1 MTEAC
6 CREERLQF
14 YHLHNVAFVARPPHG
29 KGGYLRHGRFK
40 KASNMNYCL
49 DISRQVETLMQASPL
64 MPVSME
70 SLLTLKSLA
79 RHLYFRKG
87 CPEELSNVQQCLHIS
102 RQVDG
107 LG

>member
-1 MTEAC
+1 MDTSQQGLSEVGSAEAV

-64 MPVSME
+64 ATPNPNSVLILSSLTNGSMSE
-70 SLLTLKSLA
+70 RGHGICTNA
-79 RHLYFRKG
+79 
-87 CPEELSNVQQCLHIS
+87 
-102 RQVDG
+102 
-107 LG
+107 